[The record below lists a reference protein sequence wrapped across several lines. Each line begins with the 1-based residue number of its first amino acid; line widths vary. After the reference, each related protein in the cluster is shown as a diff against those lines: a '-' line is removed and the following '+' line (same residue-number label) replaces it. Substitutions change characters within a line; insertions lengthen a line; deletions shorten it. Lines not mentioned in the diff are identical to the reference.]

1 MSWLSEL
8 RDCAQRAQQELSVP
22 GTHKRPARDA
32 LVETLN
38 ATLAFAGTFELKCVG
53 TGSPRDDLSMHPL
66 SYSPHAE
73 QGPAPR
79 AFDARYPEAEHMWRT
94 FLKIAISSKTCS
106 YFDTCSAIELRMF
119 AVTLI
124 DELAETPLSRK
135 NLRGRNRALCVCQQ
149 LLQSLG
155 VQVSYRS
162 APRSI
167 GALVPAYH

>member
-1 MSWLSEL
+1 MPWMSEL

-22 GTHKRPARDA
+22 GMHKRPARDA
-32 LVETLN
+32 LVEMLN
-38 ATLAFAGTFELKCVG
+38 NTLAFAGTFELKCVG
-53 TGSPRDDLSMHPL
+53 TGSPRDNLSMHPL

-73 QGPAPR
+73 QEPAPR

-94 FLKIAISSKTCS
+94 FLKVAVSSKARSHFDACS
-106 YFDTCSAIELRMF
+106 VVELRMF
-119 AVTLI
+119 AVMFI
-124 DELAETPLSRK
+124 DELSEFPRSPK
-135 NLRGRNRALCVCQQ
+135 NVRGRTRALCVCQQ

-162 APRSI
+162 APRNV